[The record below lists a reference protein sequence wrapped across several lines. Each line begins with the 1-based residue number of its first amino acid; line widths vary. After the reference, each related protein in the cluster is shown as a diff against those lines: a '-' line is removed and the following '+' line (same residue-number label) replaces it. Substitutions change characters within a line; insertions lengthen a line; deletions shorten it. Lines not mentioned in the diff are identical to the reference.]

1 MTVTVTLPDGGTDEY
16 MRSGDTYVEHG
27 DGTLDVIRVGAKES
41 HGYRSGEWAEVTGDQ
56 PKGIKR
62 RFWSKR

>member
-16 MRSGDTYVEHG
+16 MRFGDVYVEHG
-27 DGTLDVIRVGAKES
+27 GAKES
-41 HGYRSGEWAEVTGDQ
+41 VAYRTGEWAQVTGDQ

-62 RFWSKR
+62 RFWSKG